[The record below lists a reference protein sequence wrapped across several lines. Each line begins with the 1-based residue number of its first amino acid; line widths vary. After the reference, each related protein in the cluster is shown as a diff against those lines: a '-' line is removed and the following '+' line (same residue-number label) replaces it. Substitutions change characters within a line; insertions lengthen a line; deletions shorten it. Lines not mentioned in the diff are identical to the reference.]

1 MTIDSPIITGSIQSP
16 LNLTGNISAS
26 GAITGSGFFTSGNI
40 VANTLV
46 VQVVSSS
53 VDYITGS
60 AKFGTLAS
68 NTFQFTGSLFVTG
81 ALYVT
86 TGSVGIGTQ
95 NPSTKL
101 HVASYGSSGTGYFS
115 SQGIPSLGFANS
127 SSIALFTNGD
137 PNYGT
142 LFGVQ
147 NTGNGWIQQQRV
159 DGTATAYNLLLQP
172 SGGFVGIGTST
183 PFSQLSL
190 PSGTGWNGGLAWNY
204 TTANSSSK
212 RWWIN
217 TDQIVYGD
225 FRICTE
231 ITQGG
236 GTISSAGTLYERFYI
251 NHSGSVVLGL
261 TSDFNGERLRVGG
274 STSANKPAMAITS
287 ANPNVSCPNGTA
299 TTVYTFPSYPRVMYY
314 MVFVRFD
321 TGTDANGYATYA
333 VVAASNAGSKLMTV
347 VNGSASTLTLSG
359 LNVQIN
365 QTSGATQ
372 NAVVSVI
379 QIFANGGSD

>member
-1 MTIDSPIITGSIQSP
+1 
-16 LNLTGNISAS
+16 
-26 GAITGSGFFTSGNI
+26 
-40 VANTLV
+40 
-46 VQVVSSS
+46 
-53 VDYITGS
+53 
-60 AKFGTLAS
+60 
-68 NTFQFTGSLFVTG
+68 
-81 ALYVT
+81 
-86 TGSVGIGTQ
+86 
-95 NPSTKL
+95 
-101 HVASYGSSGTGYFS
+101 
-115 SQGIPSLGFANS
+115 
-127 SSIALFTNGD
+127 
-137 PNYGT
+137 
-142 LFGVQ
+142 
-147 NTGNGWIQQQRV
+147 
-159 DGTATAYNLLLQP
+159 
-172 SGGFVGIGTST
+172 
-183 PFSQLSL
+183 
-190 PSGTGWNGGLAWNY
+190 LAWNY